1 MSMSPREIAKIRKIV
16 ALAQQLLAKQ
26 EVTEAPKT
34 KGKGAKSAIIP
45 TIQKRRSGKELTA
58 FRKMLKAERKQGV
71 PVAEIATR
79 YGISLAYIY
88 QLK

>member
-1 MSMSPREIAKIRKIV
+1 MSISPREIAKLRKIV
-16 ALAQQLLAKQ
+16 ELAQRLLAKQ
-26 EVTEAPKT
+26 NVPEAPKA

-58 FRKMLKAERKQGV
+58 FRKILKAERKQGV
-71 PVAEIATR
+71 PVAEIAAKH
-79 YGISLAYIY
+79 GISLAYIY